1 MRLVPLRRMRGK
13 FLLAEMKVQL
23 KKVAVIKKM
32 QAGKGKTRRRAGR
45 AFLGK
50 RQEAKG
56 SRDLL
61 SLLPNAYCLLP

>member
-13 FLLAEMKVQL
+13 FLLAEMKTQL

-50 RQEAKG
+50 RQEARGK
-56 SRDLL
+56 RQ
-61 SLLPNAYCLLP
+61 